1 MTSRERIGK
10 RIIDLRTEKKITQ
23 KQLAEKAGVTP
34 NNLNRIE
41 QGKYSPQF
49 DTLEKIAEA
58 LECNIDFV
66 DKTTIFA

>member
-23 KQLAEKAGVTP
+23 KQLAELAGVTA

-49 DTLEKIAEA
+49 DTLDKIAEA
-58 LECNIDFV
+58 LDGQLEIIRKPTV
-66 DKTTIFA
+66 